1 MVWVKAVECLHK
13 LLVISF
19 FEVDLLF
26 CLFPHLFFMSSSSPG
41 DGPSAGDYSKLH
53 GAANRVYCIPEF
65 KTHTDLAVVG

>member
-1 MVWVKAVECLHK
+1 
-13 LLVISF
+13 
-19 FEVDLLF
+19 
-26 CLFPHLFFMSSSSPG
+26 MSSSSPG